1 MLLYMGKQTFK
12 YIFTCIGIYL
22 SLFIIEIILFKP
34 LVEFVGDS
42 FKVLVIAYNLF
53 LFILNPLVL
62 WSIIKKINFK
72 SNDIIE

>member
-1 MLLYMGKQTFK
+1 MGKQTFK
-12 YIFTCIGIYL
+12 YIFTCVGIYL
-22 SLFIIEIILFKP
+22 LLFLLEIFLLRP

-42 FKVLVIAYNLF
+42 FKILVISYNLF

-62 WSIIKKINFK
+62 WFIIKKINYK